1 MSPMLSLVGGGAE
14 GVGCWHAVARRT
26 ARKAAN
32 KINLPVKSLSI
43 TLYFLLVLLLPIK
56 VYLASVA
63 VALLAKNR
71 LEWAR
76 QTFVVSG
83 YIEYSF
89 LLRHTVPLPR
99 LILA

>member
-14 GVGCWHAVARRT
+14 GVGCWHAVAKRT

-63 VALLAKNR
+63 VALTVKNQFEHVITTPSAIMSFIFTLLA
-71 LEWAR
+71 L
-76 QTFVVSG
+76 S
-83 YIEYSF
+83 
-89 LLRHTVPLPR
+89 
-99 LILA
+99 